1 MIKFKQ
7 KKCDI
12 IIQKATEL
20 RDSLTYE
27 TNQEFLKRGD
37 VVVDYLNAKLKDAVA
52 KGNTH
57 CVISELTMV
66 AMLTKNIVYLQ
77 KMVINNGFNTLYH
90 YLFTH
95 MVIDV
100 NIDKNQQITKS
111 YYFLVIKIDFLIIIH
126 YKYSK

>member
-12 IIQKATEL
+12 IIQKAAEL

-57 CVISELTMV
+57 CIISELTMV
-66 AMLTKNIVYLQ
+66 AMLTK
-77 KMVINNGFNTLYH
+77 
-90 YLFTH
+90 
-95 MVIDV
+95 
-100 NIDKNQQITKS
+100 
-111 YYFLVIKIDFLIIIH
+111 
-126 YKYSK
+126 KYSLPAEDCYKQWIQQFISLLIHTYGYICEYRQESTDNKIILFFQ

>member
-20 RDSLTYE
+20 RDSLAYE
-27 TNQEFLKRGD
+27 ANQEFLKRGD
-37 VVVDYLNAKLKDAVA
+37 AVVDYLNTKLKDAVA

-66 AMLTKNIVYLQ
+66 AMLTKKYSQSAESCYKQWIQQFISLLIYTYGYKCEYKQESTGNKY
-77 KMVINNGFNTLYH
+77 
-90 YLFTH
+90 YLFF
-95 MVIDV
+95 
-100 NIDKNQQITKS
+100 
-111 YYFLVIKIDFLIIIH
+111 Y
-126 YKYSK
+126 

>member
-27 TNQEFLKRGD
+27 ANQEFLKRGD

-66 AMLTKNIVYLQ
+66 AMLTKKYSIPAEDVYKQ
-77 KMVINNGFNTLYH
+77 CIKKFIS

-111 YYFLVIKIDFLIIIH
+111 YYFFNDKNRLFNYNTL
-126 YKYSK
+126 

>member
-20 RDSLTYE
+20 RDYFVYE
-27 TNQEFLKRGD
+27 ANQEFLKSGD
-37 VVVDYLNAKLKDAVA
+37 VVVDYVNKKLRNAVA

-66 AMLTKNIVYLQ
+66 AMLTK
-77 KMVINNGFNTLYH
+77 
-90 YLFTH
+90 
-95 MVIDV
+95 
-100 NIDKNQQITKS
+100 
-111 YYFLVIKIDFLIIIH
+111 
-126 YKYSK
+126 KYSLPAEDCYKQWIQQFISLLIYTYGYRCEYRQESVDNKIILFF

>member
-27 TNQEFLKRGD
+27 ANQEFLKRGD

-66 AMLTKNIVYLQ
+66 TMLTKNIVYLQ
-77 KMVINNGFNTLYH
+77 KIVINNGFNNLYH
-90 YLFTH
+90 YLSIH

-100 NIDKNQQITKS
+100 NINKNQQITKS
-111 YYFLVIKIDFLIIIH
+111 YYFFNDKNRLFNYNTL
-126 YKYSK
+126 

>member
-20 RDSLTYE
+20 RDSLAYE
-27 TNQEFLKRGD
+27 ANQEFLKRGD
-37 VVVDYLNAKLKDAVA
+37 VVVDYLNTKLKDAVA

-66 AMLTKNIVYLQ
+66 AMLTK
-77 KMVINNGFNTLYH
+77 
-90 YLFTH
+90 
-95 MVIDV
+95 
-100 NIDKNQQITKS
+100 
-111 YYFLVIKIDFLIIIH
+111 
-126 YKYSK
+126 KYSLPAEDCYKQWIVCKWFQNGAKIQDLSSLWLYDNRGLC

>member
-66 AMLTKNIVYLQ
+66 AMLTK
-77 KMVINNGFNTLYH
+77 
-90 YLFTH
+90 
-95 MVIDV
+95 
-100 NIDKNQQITKS
+100 
-111 YYFLVIKIDFLIIIH
+111 
-126 YKYSK
+126 KYSTSSEDCYKQWIQRFISLLIYTYGYRCEYQQESTDNKIILFFQ

>member
-20 RDSLTYE
+20 RDSVTRE
-27 TNQEFLKRGD
+27 TDLEFLKRGD

-66 AMLTKNIVYLQ
+66 AMLTK
-77 KMVINNGFNTLYH
+77 
-90 YLFTH
+90 
-95 MVIDV
+95 
-100 NIDKNQQITKS
+100 
-111 YYFLVIKIDFLIIIH
+111 
-126 YKYSK
+126 KYSLPAEDCYKQWIQQFISLLIYTYGYRCEYRQESTDNKIILFF

>member
-20 RDSLTYE
+20 RDSLAYE
-27 TNQEFLKRGD
+27 ANQEFLKRGD
-37 VVVDYLNAKLKDAVA
+37 VVVDYLNAKLKDAVT

-66 AMLTKNIVYLQ
+66 AMLTKKCDI
-77 KMVINNGFNTLYH
+77 
-90 YLFTH
+90 
-95 MVIDV
+95 
-100 NIDKNQQITKS
+100 ITKKQTN
-111 YYFLVIKIDFLIIIH
+111 YVILLHMNQIKNF
-126 YKYSK
+126 

>member
-12 IIQKATEL
+12 IIQKASEL
-20 RDSLTYE
+20 RDSIAYE
-27 TNQEFLKRGD
+27 ANQEFLKRGD

-66 AMLTKNIVYLQ
+66 SMLTK
-77 KMVINNGFNTLYH
+77 
-90 YLFTH
+90 
-95 MVIDV
+95 
-100 NIDKNQQITKS
+100 
-111 YYFLVIKIDFLIIIH
+111 
-126 YKYSK
+126 KYSLPAEDCYKQWIQQFISLLIYTYGYRCEYQQESTDNKIILFFQ

>member
-7 KKCDI
+7 KKSDI

-20 RDSLTYE
+20 RDSLAYE
-27 TNQEFLKRGD
+27 ANQEFLKRGD
-37 VVVDYLNAKLKDAVA
+37 VVVDYLNTKLKDAVA

-66 AMLTKNIVYLQ
+66 TMLTKNIVYLQ
-77 KMVINNGFNTLYH
+77 TIVINNGFNNLYH
-90 YLFTH
+90 YLSIH

-100 NIDKNQQITKS
+100 NIVRNQ
-111 YYFLVIKIDFLIIIH
+111 LIIKLYYIFSD
-126 YKYSK
+126 KK

>member
-1 MIKFKQ
+1 MIKFKR

-20 RDSLTYE
+20 RDFLAYE
-27 TNQEFLKRGD
+27 ANQEFLKRGD

-66 AMLTKNIVYLQ
+66 AMLTK
-77 KMVINNGFNTLYH
+77 
-90 YLFTH
+90 
-95 MVIDV
+95 
-100 NIDKNQQITKS
+100 
-111 YYFLVIKIDFLIIIH
+111 
-126 YKYSK
+126 KYSLPAEDCYKQWIQQFISLLIYTYGYRCEYRQESTDNKIILYFQ

>member
-20 RDSLTYE
+20 RDSLAYE
-27 TNQEFLKRGD
+27 ANQEFLKSGD
-37 VVVDYLNAKLKDAVA
+37 VVVDYVNAKLKDAVA

-66 AMLTKNIVYLQ
+66 AMLTK
-77 KMVINNGFNTLYH
+77 
-90 YLFTH
+90 
-95 MVIDV
+95 
-100 NIDKNQQITKS
+100 
-111 YYFLVIKIDFLIIIH
+111 
-126 YKYSK
+126 KYSLPAEDCYKQRIQ

>member
-20 RDSLTYE
+20 RDSIAYE
-27 TNQEFLKRGD
+27 VNQEFLKRGD

-66 AMLTKNIVYLQ
+66 TMLTKNIVYLQ
-77 KMVINNGFNTLYH
+77 KIVINNVFNDLYH
-90 YLFTH
+90 CLFIH

-100 NIDKNQQITKS
+100 NIVRNQLIIKLHYIFSDKNRLFNYNT
-111 YYFLVIKIDFLIIIH
+111 L
-126 YKYSK
+126 

>member
-66 AMLTKNIVYLQ
+66 AMLTK
-77 KMVINNGFNTLYH
+77 
-90 YLFTH
+90 
-95 MVIDV
+95 
-100 NIDKNQQITKS
+100 
-111 YYFLVIKIDFLIIIH
+111 
-126 YKYSK
+126 KYSQSAESCYKQWIQQFISLLIYTYGYRCEYRQESVDNKIILFFQ